1 MNTVY
6 LYLIVLPV
14 ALAGSLLLIKVVRR
28 YRLRRSKAKAIQ
40 LHREMRALRKTM
52 QQVVNEAQARE

>member
-6 LYLIVLPV
+6 LNLIVLPV
-14 ALAGSLLLIKVVRR
+14 ALAGSLLLINQVRR
-28 YRLRRSKAKAIQ
+28 YRLRRAKAKAIQ

-52 QQVVNEAQARE
+52 QQVVNEA